1 MDSATQEHM
10 SEIQVTEKTKLGRRP
25 ERGSY
30 DREVIN
36 QILDEGFICH
46 IGFVQDGQPFVIP
59 TGYGRRGDDIYFH
72 GSAASRML
80 RNLSRGIPVCLTV
93 TLVDGLV
100 LARSIFHHSM
110 NYRSV
115 VVLGNATILKEGKE
129 KADALRVISDNI
141 IRGRWNEVREPTEE
155 EMKATSVMKLPIN
168 EASAKIR
175 SGPPLD
181 DQPDYDLPIWA
192 GVLPLVTRAAEP
204 IIDPAMRMQVDL
216 PESVRR
222 YESQASSLP
231 TKTRADVL

>member
-1 MDSATQEHM
+1 M
-10 SEIQVTEKTKLGRRP
+10 SEIHITQRTKLGRRP

-36 QILDEGFICH
+36 RILDEGFICH
-46 IGFVQDGQPFVIP
+46 IGFVLDDQPFVIP

-80 RNLSRGIPVCLTV
+80 RNVSQGIPVCLTV

-115 VVLGNATILKEGKE
+115 VVLGSATVLKAEE
-129 KADALRVISDNI
+129 KTDALRTISENI

-155 EMKATSVMKLPIN
+155 EMKATSVMKLPLN
-168 EASAKIR
+168 EASAKVR

-181 DQPDYDLPIWA
+181 EQSDYDLPIWA
-192 GVLPLVTRAAEP
+192 GVLPLVTRTTEP
-204 IIDPAMRMQVDL
+204 IADPAMRMRVEI

-222 YESQASSLP
+222 YSRTS
-231 TKTRADVL
+231 

>member
-1 MDSATQEHM
+1 ML
-10 SEIQVTEKTKLGRRP
+10 EIHVTKRTKLGRRP
-25 ERGSY
+25 ERGSF

-36 QILDEGFICH
+36 RILDEGFICH
-46 IGFVQDGQPFVIP
+46 IGFVLDGQPFVIP
-59 TGYGRRGDDIYFH
+59 TGYGRSNDHVYFH

-80 RNLSRGIPVCLTV
+80 RNLSRGLPVCLTV

-115 VVLGNATILKEGKE
+115 VVLGTATMLTEGEE
-129 KADALRVISDNI
+129 KAEALRVISDNI
-141 IRGRWNEVREPTEE
+141 IRGRWSEVREPTEE
-155 EMKATSVMKLPIN
+155 EMKATSVMKLPLN

-175 SGPPLD
+175 TGPPLD

-192 GVLPLVTRAAEP
+192 GVLPLMTRAGEP
-204 IIDPAMRMQVDL
+204 LTDPAMRMQMEL

-222 YESQASSLP
+222 YSRKS
-231 TKTRADVL
+231 